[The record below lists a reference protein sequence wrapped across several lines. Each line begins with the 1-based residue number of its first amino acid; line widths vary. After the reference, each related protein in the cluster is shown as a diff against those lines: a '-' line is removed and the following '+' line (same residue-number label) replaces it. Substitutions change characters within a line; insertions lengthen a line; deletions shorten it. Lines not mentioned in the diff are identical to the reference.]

1 MDDITMYVEEENLH
15 LVNATNFEDPLHEEL
30 EIDENGIRIS
40 KDETEGEMFSSENE
54 REGEV
59 FSSEKRGD
67 VVFSR
72 EAPIMVSDPRIS
84 GGCSCNAKKLKSRMA
99 AADFELRNKENNG
112 VDKKLSRQDRIELG
126 RMFQG
131 AVSCHD
137 WELAESLILL
147 ADPQTLNDALCISL
161 DSIWF
166 LCTEQEL
173 LGITSLIKKII
184 SNGAYD
190 FTRAALRTSFLA
202 SCVSAC
208 QSRTMSLADTVTIMA
223 QRLHERL
230 QECNGDEV
238 LKAEAGAKV
247 QKFTEWALK
256 CIGFHSRSQGHRDRV
271 SHSSAVEIQLQLSA
285 FKTFLD
291 LAGNQLTGKDFT
303 EAFDAACFPLTLF
316 SSSFDPGWASG
327 ISANAVQG
335 LLGMLVEGGADNVNQ
350 CFLEASRFGSTE
362 LVRILLQI
370 AQRNSLDVDV
380 DLALGFASH
389 YCKINTME
397 CLVEEGNAIA
407 FLGPLMRAAERGC
420 MQVVQWFVQRGCRD
434 MELCLA
440 LTAATSSSQIE
451 IAAFLLPHVPHHVLA
466 ALSIEILKAAGERSG
481 GSLDGVA
488 FLLRSDFLRDPSA
501 TYAVAD
507 TIAKS
512 DDEAVAPDLKTFLRE
527 HWSEE
532 AFLNGLRYQQDH
544 YLNVLRILR
553 LRGQLVEA
561 AKRLG
566 SEPVDEMSHGRDLLL
581 VLEHHLPP
589 FLLQKIVA
597 QKNSDT
603 LPATSRVSVRDRLE
617 PRGNNQGIDARSD
630 HNQSRAKP
638 VQVLGV
644 RQEVDDVPVEVR
656 QVEDSY
662 HGRVCIHT
670 RERLSEGSGEHI
682 PREGRIPRQTITA
695 RQYLTQEHVEKCIKE
710 LFKAQIQTAKGIHNR
725 LQKSPIAQDLLNNEV
740 PTGFH
745 TPKIQKYRRTDPVA
759 RVQEFQDTLGL
770 HSISNR
776 ILCRLFPTNL

>member
-1 MDDITMYVEEENLH
+1 MEEEMVSVVGSEEN
-15 LVNATNFEDPLHEEL
+15 NTEDPVFVAMETEV
-30 EIDENGIRIS
+30 NGIDCSRNEEIRCFTL
-40 KDETEGEMFSSENE
+40 EQGEGSN
-54 REGEV
+54 
-59 FSSEKRGD
+59 

-72 EAPIMVSDPRIS
+72 EGPLVRNDSRLSS
-84 GGCSCNAKKLKSRMA
+84 GCCCSVKKLESRVIATDSEVGKNEKSG
-99 AADFELRNKENNG
+99 DE
-112 VDKKLSRQDRIELG
+112 KKLSKQDRIELG
-126 RMFQG
+126 RLFQG
-131 AVSCHD
+131 AVSSHD
-137 WELAESLILL
+137 WDDAERLIEL
-147 ADPQTLNDALCISL
+147 ADPQTLNDALCMTL

-166 LCTEQEL
+166 LNTQQEL
-173 LGITSLIKKII
+173 HGITGLIKNII
-184 SNGAYD
+184 ANGAYD

-208 QSRTMSLADTVTIMA
+208 QSRTMSLADTVTVMA

-256 CIGFHSRSQGHRDRV
+256 CIGFHSRCQGNKDRV
-271 SHSSAVEIQLQLSA
+271 SNSSAVEIQLQLSA

-291 LAGNQLTGKDFT
+291 LAGNHLTGKDFT

-327 ISANAVQG
+327 ISATAIQG

-389 YCKINTME
+389 YCKIGTME

-420 MQVVQWFVQRGCRD
+420 MQVVDWFVKRGCRD

-440 LTAATSSSQIE
+440 LTAATSSSQVD
-451 IAAFLLPHVPHHVLA
+451 IASFLLPHVPQHVLA

-488 FLLRSDFLRDPSA
+488 FLLRSDFLGDPAA

-507 TIAKS
+507 SIARS
-512 DDEAVAPDLKTFLRE
+512 DDEAVAPELRSFLRE
-527 HWSEE
+527 HWSES
-532 AFLNGLRYQQDH
+532 AFFDGLTQGREH
-544 YLNVLRILR
+544 YMNIVRILKWGGSPICLRDLPGPLRLAIAYLPLYRECIKAGGCLLSQR

-561 AKRLG
+561 VSRLG
-566 SEPVDEMSHGRDLLL
+566 GGVLDEVNQGRELLA

-589 FLLQKIVA
+589 FLVH
-597 QKNSDT
+597 
-603 LPATSRVSVRDRLE
+603 TSS
-617 PRGNNQGIDARSD
+617 
-630 HNQSRAKP
+630 
-638 VQVLGV
+638 
-644 RQEVDDVPVEVR
+644 
-656 QVEDSY
+656 
-662 HGRVCIHT
+662 
-670 RERLSEGSGEHI
+670 
-682 PREGRIPRQTITA
+682 
-695 RQYLTQEHVEKCIKE
+695 
-710 LFKAQIQTAKGIHNR
+710 
-725 LQKSPIAQDLLNNEV
+725 IA
-740 PTGFH
+740 
-745 TPKIQKYRRTDPVA
+745 
-759 RVQEFQDTLGL
+759 
-770 HSISNR
+770 
-776 ILCRLFPTNL
+776 

>member
-1 MDDITMYVEEENLH
+1 MEDDLMFADDGRH
-15 LVNATNFEDPLHEEL
+15 LVKETPSEDLLCSEMET
-30 EIDENGIRIS
+30 DVNGFGS
-40 KDETEGEMFSSENE
+40 LKDDGESLTSEKGEGSHA
-54 REGEV
+54 V
-59 FSSEKRGD
+59 FSK
-67 VVFSR
+67 
-72 EAPIMVSDPRIS
+72 EAPLLGKDPRIS
-84 GGCSCNAKKLKSRMA
+84 SNCSCSVKKLKSRMSVT
-99 AADFELRNKENNG
+99 ELEHRKKDRNGQER
-112 VDKKLSRQDRIELG
+112 KLSRQDRIELG

-131 AVSCHD
+131 AVSSHD

-166 LCTEQEL
+166 LSTQEEL
-173 LGITSLIKKII
+173 YGITGLIKKII

-208 QSRTMSLADTVTIMA
+208 QSRTMSLADTVTVMA

-256 CIGFHSRSQGHRDRV
+256 CIGFHSRRHGNEDRV
-271 SHSSAVEIQLQLSA
+271 SHSSAIEIQLQLSA

-327 ISANAVQG
+327 ISATAIQG

-389 YCKINTME
+389 YCKIGTME
-397 CLVEEGNAIA
+397 CLVDEGNAIA

-420 MQVVQWFVQRGCRD
+420 MQVVKWFVERECRD

-440 LTAATSSSQIE
+440 LTAATSSSQVG
-451 IAAFLLPHVPHHVLA
+451 IATYLLPHVPQHVLA

-488 FLLRSDFLRDPSA
+488 FLLRSDFLGDPAA

-507 TIAKS
+507 SIARS
-512 DDEAVAPDLKTFLRE
+512 DDENVTPELRAFLRE
-527 HWSEE
+527 HWSEA
-532 AFLNGLRYQQDH
+532 AFADGLKCGQDH
-544 YLNVLRILR
+544 YVNVMRILSRGESPICLKDLPAPLRLTVAYLPLYRECVAMGGRLLSQR

-561 AKRLG
+561 VRRVGDGL
-566 SEPVDEMSHGRDLLL
+566 VDKASQGRELLAI
-581 VLEHHLPP
+581 LEHHLPP
-589 FLLQKIVA
+589 FLVCVPSVA
-597 QKNSDT
+597 ST
-603 LPATSRVSVRDRLE
+603 L
-617 PRGNNQGIDARSD
+617 
-630 HNQSRAKP
+630 
-638 VQVLGV
+638 
-644 RQEVDDVPVEVR
+644 
-656 QVEDSY
+656 
-662 HGRVCIHT
+662 
-670 RERLSEGSGEHI
+670 
-682 PREGRIPRQTITA
+682 
-695 RQYLTQEHVEKCIKE
+695 
-710 LFKAQIQTAKGIHNR
+710 
-725 LQKSPIAQDLLNNEV
+725 
-740 PTGFH
+740 
-745 TPKIQKYRRTDPVA
+745 
-759 RVQEFQDTLGL
+759 
-770 HSISNR
+770 
-776 ILCRLFPTNL
+776 

>member
-1 MDDITMYVEEENLH
+1 MEEDRIESGIKINTEESQCFEMEVESCETGIPGLSN
-15 LVNATNFEDPLHEEL
+15 
-30 EIDENGIRIS
+30 ENG
-40 KDETEGEMFSSENE
+40 EGSHGN
-54 REGEV
+54 
-59 FSSEKRGD
+59 

-72 EAPIMVSDPRIS
+72 ESPLVSKDFRSSAIVGGG
-84 GGCSCNAKKLKSRMA
+84 GGCNCGVNKLKARLSSSDCEVGKNEKSGHEKKL
-99 AADFELRNKENNG
+99 N
-112 VDKKLSRQDRIELG
+112 RQERIELG
-126 RMFQG
+126 RLFQG

-147 ADPQTLNDALCISL
+147 ADPLTLNDALCIAL

-166 LCTEQEL
+166 LSTQEEL
-173 LGITSLIKKII
+173 YGITGLIKKII
-184 SNGAYD
+184 SNGAFD

-208 QSRTMSLADTVTIMA
+208 QSRTMSLADTVTVMA

-256 CIGFHSRSQGHRDRV
+256 CIGFHSRCQGNRDKV
-271 SHSSAVEIQLQLSA
+271 GHNAAVEIQLQLSA

-291 LAGNQLTGKDFT
+291 LAGNHLTGKDFT

-327 ISANAVQG
+327 ISATAIQG

-389 YCKINTME
+389 YGKIGTME
-397 CLVEEGNAIA
+397 CLVEEGNAMA

-420 MQVVQWFVQRGCRD
+420 IQVVDWFVKRGCRD

-440 LTAATSSSQIE
+440 LTAATSSSQVE
-451 IAAFLLPHVPHHVLA
+451 VAEYLLPHVPQHVLA

-488 FLLRSDFLRDPSA
+488 FLLSSDFLGDPAA

-507 TIAKS
+507 SIAKS
-512 DDEAVAPDLKTFLRE
+512 DDEAVAPELRSFLRE
-527 HWSEE
+527 HWSEA
-532 AFLNGLRYQQDH
+532 AFSDGLRQGQEH
-544 YLNVLRILR
+544 YLNIVRILKWGESPVCLADLPGPLRVAIAYLPLYRECVKAGGCLLSQR

-561 AKRLG
+561 AKRLDG
-566 SEPVDEMSHGRDLLL
+566 VVLEEVNQGRELLA
-581 VLEHHLPP
+581 VLEHHIPP
-589 FLLQKIVA
+589 FLVNA
-597 QKNSDT
+597 
-603 LPATSRVSVRDRLE
+603 
-617 PRGNNQGIDARSD
+617 
-630 HNQSRAKP
+630 
-638 VQVLGV
+638 
-644 RQEVDDVPVEVR
+644 
-656 QVEDSY
+656 
-662 HGRVCIHT
+662 
-670 RERLSEGSGEHI
+670 
-682 PREGRIPRQTITA
+682 
-695 RQYLTQEHVEKCIKE
+695 
-710 LFKAQIQTAKGIHNR
+710 
-725 LQKSPIAQDLLNNEV
+725 
-740 PTGFH
+740 
-745 TPKIQKYRRTDPVA
+745 
-759 RVQEFQDTLGL
+759 
-770 HSISNR
+770 SNGA
-776 ILCRLFPTNL
+776 